1 MISKLRLAKVSILV
15 FFSTFL
21 ISSIL
26 LADGYRNP
34 PEGARAIGA
43 FGGHRA
49 FADDANATIH
59 NSANLVDLKQ
69 PMVQYNTTFG
79 YGSTSFKNA
88 AGSDQTEN
96 PFFAIPGFS
105 AAVPFKEGKYA
116 VGLSVYV
123 PYGRSVDWG
132 EDSFF
137 ARNNVSYAGS
147 MSVADFTPNFSMRL
161 TDSLSVGVGADIY
174 YGEVKQETIL
184 NGFAGF
190 PFFIPNGTKSKLTA
204 DGDALGWNAAATW
217 KMTKRQRLALTYRSP
232 VDIVYHGDNKVDG
245 AGTSDVSAQIEYPTV
260 VGLAYGIEFTDTLRA
275 EVDVEWLE
283 FSTYQNLKIKDSR
296 PGPLWNST
304 TAQNLK
310 DTWTAGVGAEWDFKP
325 RWTLRSGFMYL
336 QNPTPEKTYGPLGP
350 DENQGVISFG
360 LGYEI
365 DHHAIDLGYA
375 YGLFDGRNIS
385 GNNTA
390 AHNGEYDYNV
400 HLLALSYGYKF

>member
-1 MISKLRLAKVSILV
+1 MISKLRLTKTSIIT

-49 FADDANATIH
+49 FADDANANIH

-69 PMVQYNTTFG
+69 PMIQYNVTAG
-79 YGSTSFKNA
+79 YGRTSFKNA

-116 VGLSVYV
+116 VGLSAYV

-132 EDSFF
+132 DDDYF
-137 ARNNVSYAGS
+137 ANPLTGTPHYGK
-147 MSVADFTPNFSMRL
+147 MTVADFTPNFSMRL
-161 TDSLSVGVGADIY
+161 TKSLSIGIGADIY
-174 YGEVKQETIL
+174 YSEVEQHQFVAPGML
-184 NGFAGF
+184 
-190 PFFIPNGTKSKLTA
+190 SKLTA
-204 DGDALGWNAAATW
+204 KGDAIGWNAAATW
-217 KMTKRQRLALTYRSP
+217 KMTKRQRLSATYRSP
-232 VDIVYHGDNKVDG
+232 VDIVYHGKNDVTGFGK
-245 AGTSDVSAQIEYPTV
+245 SDISGQIEYPTI
-260 VGLAYGIEFTDTLRA
+260 VGLAYGFEFTDTLRA
-275 EVDVEWLE
+275 EANVEWLE
-283 FSTYQNLKIKDSR
+283 FSVYDHLTIKDNGIL
-296 PGPLWNST
+296 GPSNTS
-304 TAQNLK
+304 QQQLK
-310 DTWTAGVGAEWDFKP
+310 DTWTAGIGAEWDFKP
-325 RWTLRSGFMYL
+325 QWTFRSGFMYL

-385 GNNTA
+385 GSANSPA
-390 AHNGEYDYNV
+390 GKYDYNV
-400 HLLALSYGYKF
+400 HLLSLSYGYKF

>member
-1 MISKLRLAKVSILV
+1 MTSKFRIAPSSVVV
-15 FFSTFL
+15 FTVTF
-21 ISSIL
+21 ITASIL

-69 PMVQYNTTFG
+69 PMVQANTTFG
-79 YGSTSFKNA
+79 YGTTTFER
-88 AGSDQTEN
+88 AGVSDKTEN

-105 AAVPFKEGKYA
+105 AAVPFQEGKYA
-116 VGLSVYV
+116 LGLAAYI
-123 PYGRSVDWG
+123 PYGRSVAWDRG
-132 EDSFF
+132 DFF
-137 ARNNVSYAGS
+137 GQNNVSYAGS
-147 MSVADFTPNFSMRL
+147 MMVADFTPNVAVRL

-174 YGEVKQETIL
+174 YGEVEQKTIL
-184 NGFAGF
+184 NAAAA
-190 PFFIPNGTKSKLTA
+190 PFYGVAANSKSTLTA
-204 DGDALGWNAAATW
+204 DGDAIGWNAATTW

-245 AGTSDVSAQIEYPTV
+245 AGTSDVSAQIEYPTI

-296 PGPLWNST
+296 GGLWNSS

-310 DTWTAGVGAEWDFKP
+310 DTWTAGIGAEWDFMP
-325 RWTLRSGFMYL
+325 QWTFRSGFMYL

-365 DHHAIDLGYA
+365 DHHSIDLGYA

-390 AHNGEYDYNV
+390 GHDGEYDYNV

>member
-1 MISKLRLAKVSILV
+1 MISKLRLTKVSILV

-26 LADGYRNP
+26 LADGFRNP

-49 FADDANATIH
+49 FADDANANIH

-69 PMVQYNTTFG
+69 PMLQYNVTAG
-79 YGSTSFKNA
+79 YGRTSFENA
-88 AGSDQTEN
+88 AGSDQTEK

-116 VGLSVYV
+116 IGLSTYI

-137 ARNNVSYAGS
+137 ARNNTSYAGS
-147 MSVADFTPNFSMRL
+147 MMVADFTPNVAMRV
-161 TDSLSVGVGADIY
+161 TDTFSVGVGADIY
-174 YGEVKQETIL
+174 YGTVEQKTIFTPPVPL
-184 NGFAGF
+184 
-190 PFFIPNGTKSKLTA
+190 PPGTKSTLNA
-204 DGDALGWNAAATW
+204 SGDAIGWNAAATW
-217 KMTKRQRLALTYRSP
+217 KMTKRQRLAATYRSP
-232 VDIVYHGDNKVDG
+232 VDIVYHGENDLTGFGK
-245 AGTSDVSAQIEYPTV
+245 SDVSGQIEYPTI
-260 VGLAYGIEFTDTLRA
+260 VGLAYGFEFTDTLRA
-275 EVDVEWLE
+275 EANVEWLE
-283 FSTYQNLKIKDSR
+283 FSVYDHLTVKDK
-296 PGPLWNST
+296 GVLGTST
-304 TAQNLK
+304 TQQDLK
-310 DTWTAGVGAEWDFKP
+310 DTWTAGIGAEWDFKP

-375 YGLFDGRNIS
+375 YGLFDGRDIS
-385 GNNTA
+385 GSANSPA
-390 AHNGEYDYNV
+390 GKYDYNV
-400 HLLALSYGYKF
+400 HLLSLSYGYKF